1 MFGIIICS
9 HADLCIGL
17 QSSIEMIVGKQNM
30 LVALPF
36 YENTPLEEYSQQIKD
51 QIDKMSPSQC
61 VIVTDLAN
69 ATPYNC
75 ALSQI
80 YQTNHYILSG
90 ASLPM
95 MLMLITKRADD
106 QISLEELCNEIVMN
120 SKEFV
125 SKTNSIEF
133 FGEE

>member
-9 HADLCIGL
+9 HSDLCIGL
-17 QSSIEMIVGKQNM
+17 KLSIEMIVGKQDM

-36 YENTPLEEYSQQIKD
+36 YEDIPLEEYSQQIKSE
-51 QIDKMSPSQC
+51 IDKMAPFQC
-61 VIVTDLAN
+61 VLVTDLAN

-95 MLMLITKRADD
+95 MLMLITKR
-106 QISLEELCNEIVMN
+106 QENCISLEVLCNEIVMN

-125 SKTNSIEF
+125 NKTNSIEF

>member
-9 HADLCIGL
+9 HADLCKGL
-17 QSSIEMIVGKQNM
+17 KSSIEMIVGKQDM

-36 YENTPLEEYSQQIKD
+36 YEDTPLEDYSQQIKNEL
-51 QIDKMSPSQC
+51 DKMAPSQC
-61 VIVTDLAN
+61 VLVTDLAH

-80 YQTNHYILSG
+80 YQTNHFILSG

-95 MLMLITKRADD
+95 MLVLITSRQNN
-106 QISLEELCNEIVMN
+106 QISLEALCDEIVKS

-133 FGEE
+133 FGE